1 MRKALLLAGFVD
13 PGRAPTRPGVVTAE
27 KPEWA
32 AGAAAPLKKKGGG
45 AVAGGGAAAWKL
57 AADDE
62 DGDAHGGGALIDDD
76 ALLTEA
82 DRAKPVGEFCLW
94 MGGAA
99 PLLCFL
105 FLRFR
110 GLGLTHSPSLP
121 KKNNQITA
129 CAPGT
134 AAAPKKACKDC
145 TCGLADAQAGGVEKK
160 AVLTKE
166 MLDNPKSQCGSCGLG
181 DAYRCAGCPYR
192 GLPSFKD
199 GEKITLPA
207 DFVLGE

>member
-1 MRKALLLAGFVD
+1 LDGWGRSAALFSFF
-13 PGRAPTRPGVVTAE
+13 
-27 KPEWA
+27 
-32 AGAAAPLKKKGGG
+32 
-45 AVAGGGAAAWKL
+45 
-57 AADDE
+57 
-62 DGDAHGGGALIDDD
+62 ALS
-76 ALLTEA
+76 
-82 DRAKPVGEFCLW
+82 
-94 MGGAA
+94 
-99 PLLCFL
+99 
-105 FLRFR
+105 RFR
-110 GLGLTHSPSLP
+110 AHSLTIPSQK